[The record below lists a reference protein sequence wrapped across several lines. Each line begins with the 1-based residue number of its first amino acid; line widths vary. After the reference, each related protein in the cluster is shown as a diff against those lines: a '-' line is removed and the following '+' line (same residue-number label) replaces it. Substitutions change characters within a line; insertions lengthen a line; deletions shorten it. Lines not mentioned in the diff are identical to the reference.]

1 MKQPNQSLEAHIH
14 ELLDDPAQQDNP
26 LREPLLSLWAN
37 HQDLARRIDRISRIS
52 DVYQSMAK
60 QQEQSLTERL
70 NKQLRQL
77 EKVARISD
85 RYQNMMRDLNEAL
98 HEASTHDALTG
109 LPNRRLLVDR
119 LKKEAERYARYK
131 RPFTIAMLDV
141 DHFKAIN
148 DQYGHELGDSALTE
162 IARVLDAEIREQD
175 LCGRWGG
182 EEFLI
187 LLPETQADAAARVME
202 RVRTAIEHLTIRAQT
217 DSVTVT
223 ISIGIA
229 EYQAGE
235 SYSETINQADHALL
249 VAKRGGRNQ
258 LSTAR
263 SPSGA

>member
-1 MKQPNQSLEAHIH
+1 MKQPSQSLEDSIRA
-14 ELLDDPAQQDNP
+14 LLDDAEQQENP
-26 LREPLLSLWAN
+26 LREPLLSLWAT

-60 QQEQSLTERL
+60 QQEHSLSERL

-98 HEASTHDALTG
+98 REASTHDALTG
-109 LPNRRLLVDR
+109 LPNRRLLVDH
-119 LKKEAERYARYK
+119 LKKEAERYTRYQ

-141 DHFKAIN
+141 DHFKNIN

-187 LLPETQADAAARVME
+187 LMPETHADAAERVME
-202 RVRTAIEHLTIRAQT
+202 RVRTAVERLAIRAQT
-217 DSVTVT
+217 DSVSVT
-223 ISIGIA
+223 ISVGIA
-229 EYQAGE
+229 EHQAGD
-235 SYSETINQADHALL
+235 SYSETINHADHALL

-258 LSTAR
+258 ISTA
-263 SPSGA
+263 PAAGND

>member
-1 MKQPNQSLEAHIH
+1 MKQLNQSLEARIT
-14 ELLDDPAQQDNP
+14 ELLDDPTQEDNP
-26 LREPLLSLWAN
+26 LREPLGSLWAN
-37 HQDLARRIDRISRIS
+37 HQDLARRIDRISHIS
-52 DVYQSMAK
+52 DAYQSMAK
-60 QQEQSLTERL
+60 LQEQSLTERL

-85 RYQNMMRDLNEAL
+85 RYQNMMRDLNAAL
-98 HEASTHDALTG
+98 REASTHDSLTG
-109 LPNRRLLVDR
+109 LANRRLLVER
-119 LKKEAERYARYK
+119 LKKETERFIRYQ
-131 RPFTIAMLDV
+131 RPFSIAMLDV
-141 DHFKAIN
+141 DHFKSIN

-187 LLPETQADAAARVME
+187 LMPETRADAATQVLE
-202 RVRTAIEHLTIRAQT
+202 RVRGAIQRLAIRAQT
-217 DSVTVT
+217 DSVSIT
-223 ISIGIA
+223 ISAGIA
-229 EYQAGE
+229 EHQPGE

-263 SPSGA
+263 TSLTD

>member
-1 MKQPNQSLEAHIH
+1 MKQSSKSIEDSIRA
-14 ELLDDPAQQDNP
+14 LLDDPDQLENP
-26 LREPLLSLWAN
+26 LREPLLSLWAT

-52 DVYQSMAK
+52 DVYQSLAK

-98 HEASTHDALTG
+98 REASTHDALTG
-109 LPNRRLLVDR
+109 LPNRRLLVEH
-119 LKKEAERYARYK
+119 LKKETERYTRYQ
-131 RPFTIAMLDV
+131 RPFSIAMLDV

-162 IARVLDAEIREQD
+162 IARVLDAEVREQD
-175 LCGRWGG
+175 ICGRWGG

-187 LLPETQADAAARVME
+187 LLPETQADAAERVME
-202 RVRTAIEHLTIRAQT
+202 RVRTAVERLTLRART
-217 DSVTVT
+217 DNVNAT

-229 EYQAGE
+229 EYRKGE

-249 VAKRGGRNQ
+249 VAKRSGRNRI
-258 LSTAR
+258 STTRVPA
-263 SPSGA
+263 AD